1 MCFSPSPRAPPHP
14 TAEARGDKAKWVF
27 TWPLIFLLCIT
38 IPNCSKPRWEK
49 YFMVTFIT
57 ATLWIAV
64 FSYLMV
70 WLVSGGSRV
79 VCAASP
85 HPARAGGGRAGFKS
99 DLRHCC
105 ATCSKSPTFTDVGLF
120 LRERGFSRGVWGC
133 VGTGDM
139 RVDTAWHLPSGQE
152 WGRRRG
158 SETCSS
164 GVMGRGPWQGDGDA
178 L

>member
-1 MCFSPSPRAPPHP
+1 MCNPVCVSLLPLRAPPPP

-27 TWPLIFLLCIT
+27 TWPLIFLLCVT

-70 WLVSGGSRV
+70 WLVSGYGSRGG
-79 VCAASP
+79 P
-85 HPARAGGGRAGFKS
+85 HRQPLSSTCWRWESWVQERPQTQWCH
-99 DLRHCC
+99 LQQ
-105 ATCSKSPTFTDVGLF
+105 ATSLC
-120 LRERGFSRGVWGC
+120 
-133 VGTGDM
+133 
-139 RVDTAWHLPSGQE
+139 
-152 WGRRRG
+152 RRWLI
-158 SETCSS
+158 S
-164 GVMGRGPWQGDGDA
+164 